1 MPLHLITGDDPSLIS
16 AQISQTL
23 EELAGEEDVTHLLE
37 DIDLGADT
45 IDERESALHQAV
57 GSMSTPAFLTPL
69 RIVLVR
75 NIQAP
80 TAAEIAAV
88 VEAIPSVDASVEAVF
103 VAQGGRLPKAFTDA
117 FKAAGGVEVATK
129 VPDRQ
134 KDKSLWVEEQFHH
147 AGIKYEPGV
156 LAAVMAWIGNEP
168 GRLMG
173 VLDTIKSTFGEKAK
187 ISADDITPFLGAAG
201 SVAPW
206 DLTDPID
213 NGDVQKSLMMLS
225 RMIGGGSYA
234 AMQVMAI
241 LRGHYEPM
249 LQLDGA
255 EVRNMD
261 DVEYLIGKKGFRAE
275 KIWTQQRKLGSE
287 GLFRAIELLAE
298 ADIDLRGGKD
308 WDDQLVLEVLVARLA
323 RLSPAGSRGGA
334 RRVTSRR

>member
-16 AQISQTL
+16 AQISQTI
-23 EELAGEEDVTHLLE
+23 EALAGEEEIAQILE

-45 IDERESALHQAV
+45 IDERESALRQAA
-57 GSMSTPAFLTPL
+57 GSLCTPAFLTPIK
-69 RIVLVR
+69 IVLVR
-75 NIQAP
+75 NVQAP
-80 TAAEIAAV
+80 TAAEIGLIT
-88 VEAIPSVDASVEAVF
+88 EAIPAVDASVEVIF
-103 VAQGGRLPKAFTDA
+103 VSQGGRLAKAFTDA
-117 FKAAGGVEVATK
+117 FKAGGGVEVATK

-147 AGIKYEPGV
+147 AGLKYEPGV
-156 LAAVMAWIGNEP
+156 LVAVMAWIGNEP

-173 VLDTIKSTFGEKAK
+173 VMDTLKSTFGEKAK
-187 ISADDITPFLGAAG
+187 ISADDIAPFLGAAG

-225 RMIGGGSYA
+225 RMVGGGAYA

-249 LQLDGA
+249 LSLDGA
-255 EVRNMD
+255 EVRGMD

-275 KIWTQQRKLGSE
+275 KIWAQQRKLGSD

-298 ADIDLRGGKD
+298 ADVDLRGGKD
-308 WDDQLVLEVLVARLA
+308 WNDNLVLEVLVARLA
-323 RLSPAGSRGGA
+323 RLSPAGSRGGS
-334 RRVTSRR
+334 RRSTSRR